1 MLYVVLNAVLA
12 IAVVGGVVGLLTW
25 SVLTQHRQ
33 PKCEDVRVTRRWARF
48 NVADAQ
54 LEASPQRDLTTF
66 MPSVRNA

>member
-33 PKCEDVRVTRRWARF
+33 PRCEAVRVTRRRAPTIRA
-48 NVADAQ
+48 VAPVQAP
-54 LEASPQRDLTTF
+54 ERELTTF
-66 MPSVRNA
+66 LPSLPNA